1 MYIKADKPV
10 YKEGTAHLRC
20 KKGDI
25 SKVVLLPGDHARV
38 EMFKDLLEDYKIIS
52 FNREFKVG
60 TGKYKEVPI
69 TICSTGI
76 GGPSTEIAV
85 TELIELGAEAL
96 IRIGGCGA
104 IREDI
109 KCGEFLINTGS
120 VRLGGSSKFYAM
132 PEYPAVADFEL
143 VMCLKEAS
151 EKMNFKYHMG
161 IGASTGSFYRGQG
174 RNPLDVVDDH
184 YQDLYK
190 ELQRLNVINMEM
202 EAETIFTLS
211 SIYRIKAA
219 SICVTHCNRVTNEW
233 LVEYGDPQLNMCRT
247 ALEAVKIIYDKNIIK
262 GE

>member
-10 YKEGTAHLRC
+10 YEEGTAHLRC
-20 KKGDI
+20 KSDKI
-25 SKVVLLPGDHARV
+25 SEIVFLPGDHARV
-38 EMFKDLLEDYKIIS
+38 EMFRDLLEDYEIVS

-60 TGKYKEVPI
+60 TGKYNGVPI

-85 TELIELGAEAL
+85 TELIELGAKYL

-109 KCGEFLINTGS
+109 KCGEFIINIGS
-120 VRLGGSSKFYAM
+120 VRMGGSSKFYAM
-132 PEYPAVADFEL
+132 PEYPAVADFDL

-151 EKMNFKYHMG
+151 EKKNFKCHLG
-161 IGASTGSFYRGQG
+161 IGASIGSFYRGQG
-174 RNPLDVVDDH
+174 RNPLSVADKH
-184 YQDLYK
+184 YQDLYD
-190 ELQRLNVINMEM
+190 ELIRLNVMNLEM

-211 SIYRIKAA
+211 SIYGVKAA
-219 SICVTHCNRVTNEW
+219 SICVVHCNRITNEW
-233 LVEYGDPQLNMCRT
+233 LVEYGDPQLNMCKT
-247 ALEAVKIIYDKNIIK
+247 ALEAAKILYNKVNQK